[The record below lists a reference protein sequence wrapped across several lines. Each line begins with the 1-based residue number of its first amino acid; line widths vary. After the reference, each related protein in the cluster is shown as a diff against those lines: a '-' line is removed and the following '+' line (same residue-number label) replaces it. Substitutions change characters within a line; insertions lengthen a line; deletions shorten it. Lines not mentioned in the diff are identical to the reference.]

1 MKLGIMQP
9 YFMPYIG
16 YFQLIAAV
24 DVFVVYDNIK
34 HTKKGWINRNRMLL
48 NGADVMFS
56 VPVKK
61 DSDALNVVQR
71 ELSAD
76 FNRNKLLGQFKG
88 AYSKAPYFAEA
99 YKLLERVVC
108 CKDEN
113 LFQYIHH
120 SLVEICRHLG
130 IDTEIKV
137 SSSIPINHDLKGPD
151 KVLALCKALKADTY
165 INAIGGTD
173 LYDKGE
179 FRAREIELQFIKAK
193 PFEYA
198 QFSAPFVPW
207 LSIIDLLMFNPL
219 DAVKDC
225 VQSNFELI

>member
-48 NGADVMFS
+48 NSADAMFS
-56 VPVKK
+56 VPLRK
-61 DSDALNVVQR
+61 DSDTLNVVQR
-71 ELSAD
+71 QLAAD
-76 FNRNKLLGQFKG
+76 FNRNKLLSQFRG
-88 AYSKAPYFAEA
+88 AYSKAPHFAETF
-99 YKLLERVVC
+99 KLLEIVVC
-108 CKDEN
+108 CEDDN

-130 IDTEIKV
+130 IETEIKV
-137 SSSIPINHDLKGPD
+137 SSSIPINHDLKGQD

-173 LYDKGE
+173 LYDRGE
-179 FRAREIELQFIKAK
+179 FHAHEIELQFIKAK
-193 PFEYA
+193 PFEYV

-207 LSIIDLLMFNPL
+207 LSIIDVLMFNPL

-225 VQSNFELI
+225 VRSNFELI